1 MTATIVGLAD
11 IKASMP
17 VAAGNT
23 DYDVRLSSLLQAATL
38 DIQGHIN
45 RVLTRQTMVQRFNTA
60 ASVSYDYDLYGTSN
74 ESGLLS
80 RAREQRFVLSA
91 YPLDL
96 GQSVVVNYDPAG
108 AFTDPTRVVDPS
120 LYALDPV
127 AGTLRLWAGTARYT
141 GALQVSY
148 TGGYAVDGSNVL
160 VGVDPRLALACITQ
174 TVFLYNRLSP
184 DNIGMESDRSR
195 GMANRASM
203 VQKFASKSGL
213 TPEAASFLSWIKP
226 IAMGRD

>member
-11 IKASMP
+11 IKSSMP

-23 DYDVRLSSLLQAATL
+23 DYDVRLTSLLQAATL

-45 RVLTRQTMVQRFNTA
+45 RVLTRQAMVQCFNTI
-60 ASVSYDYDLYGTSN
+60 ASVSYNYDLYGSGN
-74 ESGLLS
+74 ETGLLS
-80 RAREQRFVLSA
+80 SAREQRFVLMA
-91 YPLDL
+91 YPVDL
-96 GQSVVVNYDPAG
+96 GQAMVVNYDPSRI
-108 AFTDPTRVVDPS
+108 FTDPTLAVDPS
-120 LYALDPV
+120 LYAIDPV
-127 AGTLRLWAGTARYT
+127 AGTLRLWSGTTRHT

-148 TGGYAVDGSNVL
+148 TGGYAVDGNNVL

-184 DNIGMESDRSR
+184 DNIGMDADRSR
-195 GMANRASM
+195 GMANRANM
-203 VQKFASKSGL
+203 VQKFTSKSGL
-213 TPEAASFLSWIKP
+213 TPEAASFLGWMKP